1 MEYEY
6 IDLDKYSNPQSNDQ
20 LQTYLLSNEECR
32 EKRPES
38 QKKVSDQ
45 FACPYDLW
53 DWTII

>member
-53 DWTII
+53 D